1 LANIGSFIIYNQ
13 TFLIKNSAKFQA
25 PNYQTNKT

>member
-13 TFLIKNSAKFQA
+13 TFLIKNSTKFQP
-25 PNYQTNKT
+25 PNYQTNKN